1 RLLLLQADRST
12 LADVTA
18 LLPGGALPTISV
30 IEGRSDAVALQ
41 AVCDGEITWQHLE
54 DLKRA
59 GARAMLVLPVEQ
71 MLA

>member
-1 RLLLLQADRST
+1 MKNVKDEVFA
-12 LADVTA
+12 
-18 LLPGGALPTISV
+18 
-30 IEGRSDAVALQ
+30 ALQ
-41 AVCDGEITWQHLE
+41 AVCDGEVTWQHLE